1 MFLFQSTNHCTI
13 LLPAVFECSYH
24 SEELSKMNSH
34 PHRLSSSHLCAHP
47 ADIPRLPMGTP
58 IPSTSMGPSPLT
70 LPQEL
75 AFGLVHDVCREQDG
89 AAHRVLP
96 HGREGGILDY

>member
-1 MFLFQSTNHCTI
+1 M
-13 LLPAVFECSYH
+13 
-24 SEELSKMNSH
+24 KSH
-34 PHRLSSSHLCAHP
+34 PHRPSSLNLSACA
-47 ADIPRLPMGTP
+47 AVLLILSRAPMGTP
-58 IPSTSMGPSPLT
+58 KPSASTGPSPLT